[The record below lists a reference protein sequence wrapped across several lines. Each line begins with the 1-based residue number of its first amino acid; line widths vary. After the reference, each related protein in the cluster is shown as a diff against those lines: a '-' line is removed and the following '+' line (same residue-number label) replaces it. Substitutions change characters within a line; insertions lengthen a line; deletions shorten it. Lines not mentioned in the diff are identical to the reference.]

1 MEYRFGAY
9 SQLLQLPKGLFRL
22 RDKRPED
29 ITGQQPKD
37 QTQIDHPIHFH
48 PVHQFLSES
57 HQSKF
62 HVAGSKSH

>member
-1 MEYRFGAY
+1 MECRFDAY
-9 SQLLQLPKGLFRL
+9 SQLLQLPKGLFCL

-37 QTQIDHPIHFH
+37 QTQIDHSIHFH
-48 PVHQFLSES
+48 PVHQFLSAS